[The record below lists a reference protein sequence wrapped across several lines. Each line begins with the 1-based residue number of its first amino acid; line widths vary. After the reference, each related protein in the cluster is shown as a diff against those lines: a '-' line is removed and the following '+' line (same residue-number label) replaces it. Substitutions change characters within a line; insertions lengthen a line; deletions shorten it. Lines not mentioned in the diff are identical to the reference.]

1 MNIFMTGATGYIGG
15 TLARRLLDDGH
26 SLRGL
31 VRDAEKG
38 RRLAS
43 FGVEPVIG
51 GLDDAALLAT
61 EARRADAVINTASSD
76 HRGAVDA
83 FLEALAGSNKPFI
96 HTSGSSIVADDA
108 HGDAAS
114 DKVYDEDTPVAPV
127 PGKRARVAIDRTIR
141 DASRRDVRSIV
152 VCPSMIYGNGLGLAR
167 DSAQIPG
174 LARRARAWGVVRHVG
189 QGLNV
194 WSNVHVEDVADLY
207 RLALAKAPAGAFY
220 FAENGEASYLDICE
234 AIARRLGLGAP
245 QAWPFEEAA
254 KELGENSAAYTFGS
268 NSRVRAKR
276 ARDEFGWQPKLAFAT
291 AWIEA
296 ELPLW
301 VVYS

>member
-15 TLARRLLDDGH
+15 TVARRLLDDGH

-38 RRLAS
+38 RGLAS

-51 GLDDAALLAT
+51 GLDDAALLAA
-61 EARRADAVINTASSD
+61 EARRADAVINTANSD
-76 HRGAVDA
+76 HRGAIDA
-83 FLEALAGSNKPFI
+83 FLESLAGSSKPFI

-114 DKVYDEDTPVAPV
+114 DKIYDEDTPVDAV

-141 DASRRDVRSIV
+141 DASRRGVRSIV
-152 VCPSMIYGNGLGLAR
+152 VCPTMIYGNGLGLAR

-174 LARRARAWGVVRHVG
+174 LAKRAKAWGVARHVG
-189 QGLNV
+189 KGLNI

-220 FAENGEASYLDICE
+220 FAENGEASYRDICA
-234 AIARRLGLGAP
+234 AIARRLKLYGP
-245 QAWPFEEAA
+245 QAWPFEDAA
-254 KELGENSAAYTFGS
+254 RELGENSAAYTFGS
-268 NSRVRAKR
+268 NSRVRARR
-276 ARDEFGWQPKLAFAT
+276 ARRELGWQPKHSSAT
-291 AWIEA
+291 SWIEA
-296 ELPLW
+296 EMPL
-301 VVYS
+301 

>member
-15 TLARRLLDDGH
+15 TIARRLLDDGH

-31 VRDAEKG
+31 VRDAEKA
-38 RRLAS
+38 RTLAA
-43 FGVEPVIG
+43 FGVEPVTG
-51 GLDDAALLAT
+51 GLDDAALLTA

-76 HRGAVDA
+76 HRGAIDA
-83 FLEALAGSNKPFI
+83 FLEALAGSDKPII

-114 DKVYDEDTPVAPV
+114 DRIYDEDTPVDPV
-127 PGKRARVAIDRTIR
+127 PGKQARVAIDRTIR
-141 DASRRDVRSIV
+141 DASRRGVRSIV
-152 VCPSMIYGNGLGLAR
+152 VCPTMIYGNGLGLAR

-174 LARRARAWGVVRHVG
+174 LAKRARAWGVVRHVG
-189 QGLNV
+189 KGLNI

-220 FAENGEASYLDICE
+220 FAENGESSYRDICV
-234 AIARRLGLGAP
+234 AIAHRLGLGAP
-245 QAWPFEEAA
+245 EVWPFEEAA

-268 NSRVRAKR
+268 NSRVRARR
-276 ARDEFGWQPKLAFAT
+276 ARRELGWQPRHSSAT

-296 ELPLW
+296 ELPL
-301 VVYS
+301 